1 MKIPSRNSDAESLSL
16 ARRDLLGA
24 FGVSIALFSAGCF
37 EDRPADDGSEVDGDE
52 EGDETEEDEPE
63 PDSSEDEDDEEDGT
77 DDEADSEDDSE
88 DDDEEGEEA
97 ETSEADVDEG
107 DEESEADEDEEE
119 GEDEE
124 NEEEGEDES
133 EPENEEE
140 EEGEDDDE
148 ESEDDADEE
157 QGEDE
162 ENEGFTSPD
171 ALDVLG
177 IHHEDEEFSSDR
189 VQLYNSGDDPVD
201 ISGWEFDTGIT
212 TVTVGADTTAA
223 PNNNT
228 YIRLADSGEDGLDPD
243 GGTLTITQADGS
255 SFGSFDYDAD
265 PNAEDESEENGEG
278 EEEENGAD

>member
-16 ARRDLLGA
+16 DRRDLLGA

-37 EDRPADDGSEVDGDE
+37 EDGPADGNGDGDE

-63 PDSSEDEDDEEDGT
+63 PASSEDEDGEEDDT

-97 ETSEADVDEG
+97 ETSEATVDEG
-107 DEESEADEDEEE
+107 DEESDADEDEDEQE
-119 GEDEE
+119 GENEE
-124 NEEEGEDES
+124 NEEEGED
-133 EPENEEE
+133 
-140 EEGEDDDE
+140 GETD
-148 ESEDDADEE
+148 
-157 QGEDE
+157 
-162 ENEGFTSPD
+162 EGFTSPD

-189 VQLYNSGDDPVD
+189 VQLYNSNDDPVD

-255 SFGSFDYDAD
+255 RFGSFDYDAD
-265 PNAEDESEENGEG
+265 PNVEDESEENGEG